1 MRRMRLDFEERTFA
15 RLGSMTSDRSQ
26 AYGRVMQT
34 LAELGPAKL
43 LDDEVERLREAADT
57 LLFTED
63 MAEDGAQ
70 AATHDARSVIDNLV
84 DSGRWS
90 EERAHRL
97 ADDLAACG
105 PLAPVA

>member
-1 MRRMRLDFEERTFA
+1 MVA
-15 RLGSMTSDRSQ
+15 RLGYMTSDRSR

-43 LDDEVERLREAADT
+43 LDDEVDRLREAADT
-57 LLFTED
+57 LLFTEN
-63 MAEDGAQ
+63 MADD
-70 AATHDARSVIDNLV
+70 AAVVATREARSVIDNLV

>member
-1 MRRMRLDFEERTFA
+1 MA
-15 RLGSMTSDRSQ
+15 
-26 AYGRVMQT
+26 
-34 LAELGPAKL
+34 
-43 LDDEVERLREAADT
+43 DDAGVVATRE
-57 LLFTED
+57 
-63 MAEDGAQ
+63 
-70 AATHDARSVIDNLV
+70 ARSVIDNLV

>member
-1 MRRMRLDFEERTFA
+1 MSRHLDERTLA

-26 AYGRVMQT
+26 AYGRVMHT
-34 LAELGPAKL
+34 LADVGPAKL
-43 LDDEVERLREAADT
+43 HEDEVDLLRDAADT

-63 MAEDGAQ
+63 MTDD
-70 AATHDARSVIDNLV
+70 AARIAVSDARSVIDNLV
-84 DSGRWS
+84 TSGRWS
-90 EERAHRL
+90 EERASRL

>member
-1 MRRMRLDFEERTFA
+1 
-15 RLGSMTSDRSQ
+15 MTSDRSQ

-34 LAELGPAKL
+34 LAELGPAKNMA
-43 LDDEVERLREAADT
+43 DDAAVVATRE
-57 LLFTED
+57 
-63 MAEDGAQ
+63 
-70 AATHDARSVIDNLV
+70 ARSVIDNLV

>member
-1 MRRMRLDFEERTFA
+1 
-15 RLGSMTSDRSQ
+15 MTSDRSQ

-43 LDDEVERLREAADT
+43 LDDEVDRLREAADT
-57 LLFTED
+57 LLFTEN
-63 MAEDGAQ
+63 MADE
-70 AATHDARSVIDNLV
+70 AAVVATREARSVIDNLV

-90 EERAHRL
+90 EERANRL

-105 PLAPVA
+105 PLATVA

>member
-1 MRRMRLDFEERTFA
+1 MPCLRFAERTFA
-15 RLGSMTSDRSQ
+15 RLVSMNSDRSQ

-34 LAELGPAKL
+34 LVELGPTKL
-43 LDDEVERLREAADT
+43 LDDEVDRLREAADT
-57 LLFTED
+57 LLFTEN
-63 MAEDGAQ
+63 MADD
-70 AATHDARSVIDNLV
+70 AAVVATREARSVIDNLV

-90 EERAHRL
+90 EERANRL

>member
-1 MRRMRLDFEERTFA
+1 
-15 RLGSMTSDRSQ
+15 MTSERSQ

-43 LDDEVERLREAADT
+43 LDHEVDRLREAADT
-57 LLFTED
+57 LLFTEN
-63 MAEDGAQ
+63 MADE
-70 AATHDARSVIDNLV
+70 AAVVATREARSVIDNLV

-90 EERAHRL
+90 EERANRL

-105 PLAPVA
+105 PLAPVG